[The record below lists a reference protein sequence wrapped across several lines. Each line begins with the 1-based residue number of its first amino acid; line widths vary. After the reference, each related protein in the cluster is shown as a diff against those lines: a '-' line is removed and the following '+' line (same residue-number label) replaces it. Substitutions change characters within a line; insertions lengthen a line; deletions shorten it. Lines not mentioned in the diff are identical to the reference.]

1 MSFFLKKKKKRK
13 NYFLVEGLKE
23 IKMALKA
30 NYIPEYIFLYK
41 KIYKYEFISNFFR
54 KKFFISYQIYKKI
67 SFRKKTGGIIA
78 SFFKKKFSIKKIKIN
93 LTTFLLVLEGIE
105 KPGNLGA
112 ILRTTEAAGID
123 AVLLCNNTIDIFNP
137 NVIRSSLGAVFTN
150 NITIDNYEN
159 IILWLKTK
167 KIKIISTSVKNNIK
181 NIKNIYNLK
190 LENKSLAIVIGAESK
205 GLSENWFKSSNIIIN
220 IPMKGKI
227 DSLNVSTSTAIIL
240 FEIIRQKKR
249 I

>member
-1 MSFFLKKKKKRK
+1 
-13 NYFLVEGLKE
+13 
-23 IKMALKA
+23 MALKA

-41 KIYKYEFISNFFR
+41 KIYKYEFISNLFR
-54 KKFFISYQIYKKI
+54 NKFFISYQIYKKI
-67 SFRKKTGGIIA
+67 SFRNKTGGIIA

-150 NITIDNYEN
+150 NITIENYEN

-167 KIKIISTSVKNNIK
+167 KMKIISTSVKNNK
-181 NIKNIYNLK
+181 NNKNNIKNIYNLK

-205 GLSENWFKSSNIIIN
+205 GLSENWFKSSNIIIH

-240 FEIIRQKKR
+240 FEIIRQNYN
-249 I
+249 

>member
-54 KKFFISYQIYKKI
+54 KKFFISYQIYQKI

-78 SFFKKKFSIKKIKIN
+78 SFFKKKFYIKKIKIN

-167 KIKIISTSVKNNIK
+167 KIKIISTSVKKNIK

-190 LENKSLAIVIGAESK
+190 LDNKSLAIVIGAESK

-240 FEIIRQKKR
+240 FEIIRQKNN
-249 I
+249 

>member
-13 NYFLVEGLKE
+13 EYNYFLVEGLKE

-41 KIYKYEFISNFFR
+41 KIYKYEFISNFFL
-54 KKFFISYQIYKKI
+54 KKFLISYQIYKKI

-78 SFFKKKFSIKKIKIN
+78 SFLKKKFSIKKIKIN

-150 NITIDNYEN
+150 NITIDNSEN
-159 IILWLKTK
+159 IIFWLK
-167 KIKIISTSVKNNIK
+167 KI
-181 NIKNIYNLK
+181 
-190 LENKSLAIVIGAESK
+190 
-205 GLSENWFKSSNIIIN
+205 
-220 IPMKGKI
+220 
-227 DSLNVSTSTAIIL
+227 
-240 FEIIRQKKR
+240 
-249 I
+249 

>member
-1 MSFFLKKKKKRK
+1 
-13 NYFLVEGLKE
+13 
-23 IKMALKA
+23 MALKA

-78 SFFKKKFSIKKIKIN
+78 SFLKKKFYIKKIKIN

-150 NITIDNYEN
+150 NITIDNSEN

-167 KIKIISTSVKNNIK
+167 KIKIISTSVSVKK
-181 NIKNIYNLK
+181 NIKNIYNIK
-190 LENKSLAIVIGAESK
+190 LEKKSLAIVIGAESK
-205 GLSENWFKSSNIIIN
+205 GLSENWFKSSNIIIH

-240 FEIIRQKKR
+240 FEIIRQNNN
-249 I
+249 

>member
-1 MSFFLKKKKKRK
+1 
-13 NYFLVEGLKE
+13 
-23 IKMALKA
+23 MALKA

-78 SFFKKKFSIKKIKIN
+78 SFFKKKFYIKKIKIN

-249 I
+249 IIN

>member
-13 NYFLVEGLKE
+13 NSFIVEGLKE

-54 KKFFISYQIYKKI
+54 KQFFISYQIYKKI

-78 SFFKKKFSIKKIKIN
+78 SFFKKKFYIKKIKIN

-150 NITIDNYEN
+150 NITIENYEN

-167 KIKIISTSVKNNIK
+167 KIKIISTSVKNNK
-181 NIKNIYNLK
+181 NNIKNIYNLK

-205 GLSENWFKSSNIIIN
+205 GLSENWFKSSNIIIH

-240 FEIIRQKKR
+240 FEIIRQNYN
-249 I
+249 

>member
-1 MSFFLKKKKKRK
+1 
-13 NYFLVEGLKE
+13 
-23 IKMALKA
+23 MALKA

-78 SFFKKKFSIKKIKIN
+78 SFFKKKFYIKKIKIN

-167 KIKIISTSVKNNIK
+167 KIKIISTSVKKNIK

>member
-13 NYFLVEGLKE
+13 EYNYFLVEGLKE

-54 KKFFISYQIYKKI
+54 KKFLISYQIYKKI

-78 SFFKKKFSIKKIKIN
+78 SFLKKKFYIKKIKIN

-150 NITIDNYEN
+150 NITIDNSEN

-167 KIKIISTSVKNNIK
+167 KIKIISTSVKK
-181 NIKNIYNLK
+181 NIKNIYNIK
-190 LENKSLAIVIGAESK
+190 LEKKSLAIVIGAESK
-205 GLSENWFKSSNIIIN
+205 GLSENWFKSSNIIIQ

-240 FEIIRQKKR
+240 FEIIRQNNN
-249 I
+249 

>member
-1 MSFFLKKKKKRK
+1 
-13 NYFLVEGLKE
+13 
-23 IKMALKA
+23 MALKA

-54 KKFFISYQIYKKI
+54 KKFLISYQIYKKI
-67 SFRKKTGGIIA
+67 SFRKKTGGILA
-78 SFFKKKFSIKKIKIN
+78 SFFKKKFYIKKIKIN

-150 NITIDNYEN
+150 NITIENYEN

-167 KIKIISTSVKNNIK
+167 KIKIISTSVKNNK
-181 NIKNIYNLK
+181 NNIKNIYNLK

-205 GLSENWFKSSNIIIN
+205 GLSENWFKSSNIIIH

-240 FEIIRQKKR
+240 FEIIRQNYN
-249 I
+249 

>member
-54 KKFFISYQIYKKI
+54 KKFFISYQIYQKI

-78 SFFKKKFSIKKIKIN
+78 SFFKKKFYIKKIKIN

-159 IILWLKTK
+159 IILWLKKK
-167 KIKIISTSVKNNIK
+167 KIKIISTSVKKNIK

-190 LENKSLAIVIGAESK
+190 LDNKSLAIVIGAESK

-240 FEIIRQKKR
+240 FEIIRQKNN
-249 I
+249 

>member
-13 NYFLVEGLKE
+13 NSFIVEGLKE
-23 IKMALKA
+23 IKMAFKA

-41 KIYKYEFISNFFR
+41 KIYKYEFLSNFFR
-54 KKFFISYQIYKKI
+54 KKFLISYQIYKKI
-67 SFRKKTGGIIA
+67 SFRNKTGGIIA

-150 NITIDNYEN
+150 NITIENYEN

-167 KIKIISTSVKNNIK
+167 KIKIISTSVKNNK
-181 NIKNIYNLK
+181 NNIKNIYNLK

-205 GLSENWFKSSNIIIN
+205 GLSENWLKSSNIIIH

-240 FEIIRQKKR
+240 FEIIRQNYN
-249 I
+249 

>member
-13 NYFLVEGLKE
+13 EYNYFIVEGLKE

-78 SFFKKKFSIKKIKIN
+78 SFLKKKFSIKKIKIN

-150 NITIDNYEN
+150 NITIDNSEN
-159 IILWLKTK
+159 IIFWLKKK
-167 KIKIISTSVKNNIK
+167 KIKIISTSVKK

-190 LENKSLAIVIGAESK
+190 LEKKSLAIVIGAESK
-205 GLSENWFKSSNIIIN
+205 GLSENWFKSSNIIIQ

-240 FEIIRQKKR
+240 FEIIRQNNN
-249 I
+249 

>member
-13 NYFLVEGLKE
+13 NSFIVEGLKE

-54 KKFFISYQIYKKI
+54 KKFLISYQIYKKI
-67 SFRKKTGGIIA
+67 SFRKKTGGILA
-78 SFFKKKFSIKKIKIN
+78 SFFKKKFYIKKIKIN

-150 NITIDNYEN
+150 NITIENYEN

-167 KIKIISTSVKNNIK
+167 KIKIISTSVKNNK
-181 NIKNIYNLK
+181 NNIKNIYNLK

-205 GLSENWFKSSNIIIN
+205 GLSENWFKSSNIIIH

-240 FEIIRQKKR
+240 FEIIRQNYN
-249 I
+249 

>member
-54 KKFFISYQIYKKI
+54 KKFFISYQIYQKI

-78 SFFKKKFSIKKIKIN
+78 SFFKKKFYIKKIKIN

-167 KIKIISTSVKNNIK
+167 KIKIISTSVKKNIK
-181 NIKNIYNLK
+181 NIKNIYNIK
-190 LENKSLAIVIGAESK
+190 LDNKSLAIVIGAESK

-240 FEIIRQKKR
+240 FEIIRQKNN
-249 I
+249 

>member
-1 MSFFLKKKKKRK
+1 
-13 NYFLVEGLKE
+13 
-23 IKMALKA
+23 MALKA

-41 KIYKYEFISNFFR
+41 KIYKYEFISNLFR
-54 KKFFISYQIYKKI
+54 TKFLISYQIYKKI
-67 SFRKKTGGIIA
+67 AFRNQTGGILA
-78 SFFKKKFSIKKIKIN
+78 SFFKQKFYIKKIKIN

-112 ILRTTEAAGID
+112 ILRTAEAAGID

-150 NITIDNYEN
+150 NITIDNSEN
-159 IILWLKTK
+159 IILWLKK
-167 KIKIISTSVKNNIK
+167 KQIKIISTSVKNNIK
-181 NIKNIYNLK
+181 NIYNLYNLK
-190 LENKSLAIVIGAESK
+190 LEKKSLAIVIGAESK
-205 GLSENWFKSSNIIIN
+205 GLSENWFKSSNIIIH

-240 FEIIRQKKR
+240 FEIRRQNYYLNN
-249 I
+249 

>member
-1 MSFFLKKKKKRK
+1 
-13 NYFLVEGLKE
+13 
-23 IKMALKA
+23 MALKA

-54 KKFFISYQIYKKI
+54 KQFFISYQIYKKI

-78 SFFKKKFSIKKIKIN
+78 SFFKKKFYIKKIKIN

-150 NITIDNYEN
+150 NITIENYEN

-167 KIKIISTSVKNNIK
+167 KIKIISTSVKNNK
-181 NIKNIYNLK
+181 NNIKNIYNLK

-205 GLSENWFKSSNIIIN
+205 GLSENWFKSSNIIIH

-240 FEIIRQKKR
+240 FEIIRQNYN
-249 I
+249 

>member
-1 MSFFLKKKKKRK
+1 NL
-13 NYFLVEGLKE
+13 NDNTCEGL
-23 IKMALKA
+23 I
-30 NYIPEYIFLYK
+30 NYE
-41 KIYKYEFISNFFR
+41 
-54 KKFFISYQIYKKI
+54 KFFISYQIYQKI

-78 SFFKKKFSIKKIKIN
+78 SFFKKKFDIKKIKIN

-112 ILRTTEAAGID
+112 ILRTTDAAGID

-150 NITIDNYEN
+150 NITIDNSEN
-159 IILWLKTK
+159 IIFWLKK
-167 KIKIISTSVKNNIK
+167 KQIKIISTSVSVK
-181 NIKNIYNLK
+181 KNIYNLK
-190 LENKSLAIVIGAESK
+190 LEKKSLAIVIGAESK
-205 GLSENWFKSSNIIIN
+205 GLSENWFKSSNIIIQ

-240 FEIIRQKKR
+240 FEIIRQKDKR